1 MKTVVLVRHAKSSWS
16 DSTVS
21 DFDRTL
27 NARGKKNAPDMAE
40 RLLKQGIQFDSL
52 LSSPAIRAKRT
63 AEIFAETLGIS
74 SDKLMFIPELYNAY
88 GDTFTQVISN
98 APETS
103 STIAIFAHNPGITDY
118 VNSLTNIRID
128 NMPTAAIFGVSA
140 NIGHWKEFEE
150 SVKEFLFFDFP
161 KSTH

>member
-40 RLLKQGIQFDSL
+40 RLLKQGIRFDCL
-52 LSSPAIRAKRT
+52 LSSPAVRAKRT
-63 AEIFAETLGIS
+63 AEIFAETLGLPAEKI
-74 SDKLMFIPELYNAY
+74 LLFPELYNAY
-88 GDTFTQVISN
+88 GDTFTEVISN
-98 APETS
+98 APESS
-103 STIAIFAHNPGITDY
+103 STIALFAHNPGITDY
-118 VNSLTNIRID
+118 VNSLTSIRID

-140 NIGHWKEFEE
+140 VTDHWSEFEDA
-150 SVKEFLFFDFP
+150 VKEFLFFDYP